1 MIRGCVPAIIIEPG
15 LASAG
20 EASWRH
26 GHAVIVVR
34 IAVGLLAL
42 VAVGAVLGS
51 VLRTVVL
58 PRAVPARLARVAFLS
73 VRGLLRLRLRLTGRS
88 DYATRD
94 RVFALQAPF
103 GLFAQLLVWASLI
116 WVLFAVIFWSLAAST
131 IDGATVSRALEQ
143 SGSSMLT
150 LGFDAPR
157 GLARQLTSF
166 AAAGVGLT
174 LLALVIAYIPTVY
187 GAFSRREALIAKLV
201 VRTGAPPTGP
211 ALLSSSWRLGRF
223 DQLEEVW
230 DGWENW
236 FIDVGESHTTFPQL
250 AFFRSP
256 HPQNHWVL
264 ATEAVLDGAALF
276 TTVCDVPR
284 QARSELCLHAGIH
297 ALISIADFL
306 GIPHRP
312 PEPEADITLSKQT
325 FDQACGELRDLGVPV
340 RDDRPRSWSE
350 FQATRARYEPLL
362 AVIGRLTDAP
372 RSEWSSWSETA
383 ARHRPPLLRPHRD
396 GRDLK
401 RSR

>member
-1 MIRGCVPAIIIEPG
+1 MIA
-15 LASAG
+15 
-20 EASWRH
+20 
-26 GHAVIVVR
+26 VR
-34 IAVGLLAL
+34 ITVGLLAI
-42 VAVGAVLGS
+42 VGVGAVLGS

-58 PRAVPARLARVAFLS
+58 PRGVPARLARVAFLS
-73 VRGLLRLRLRLTGRS
+73 VRSVLRLRLRLIGRS

-116 WVLFAVIFWSLAAST
+116 WGLFAVIFWSLSAST
-131 IDGATVSRALEQ
+131 IDGTGVSRALEQ

-187 GAFSRREALIAKLV
+187 AAFSRREALITKLV
-201 VRTGAPPTGP
+201 VRTGAPSTGP
-211 ALLSSSWRLGRF
+211 GLLSSSWRLGRF
-223 DQLEEVW
+223 DQLDEVW

-284 QARSELCLHAGIH
+284 QARSELCLHAGVH

-312 PEPEADITLSKQT
+312 PEPEADITLSEQQ
-325 FDQACGELRDLGVPV
+325 FDRACGELRDLGIPM

-350 FQATRARYEPLL
+350 FRATRARYEPLL

-372 RSEWSSWSETA
+372 RSQWSSWSETA
-383 ARHRPPLLRPHRD
+383 PRHRPPLMRPHRD
-396 GRDLK
+396 GPDR
-401 RSR
+401 

>member
-1 MIRGCVPAIIIEPG
+1 VATQCVPMIA
-15 LASAG
+15 
-20 EASWRH
+20 
-26 GHAVIVVR
+26 VR
-34 IAVGLLAL
+34 IATGLLGL

-58 PRAVPARLARVAFLS
+58 PRAVPARLARIAFLS
-73 VRGLLRLRLRLTGRS
+73 VRGVLRLRLRVIGRS

-103 GLFAQLLVWASLI
+103 GLFAQLLEWASLI
-116 WVLFAVIFWSLAAST
+116 WVSFAAIFWSLSASVV
-131 IDGATVSRALEQ
+131 DGRTVSRALEE

-187 GAFSRREALIAKLV
+187 AAFSRREAVITKLV
-201 VRTGAPPTGP
+201 VRTGLPLTGV

-236 FIDVGESHTTFPQL
+236 FIDVGESHGTFPQL

-264 ATEAVLDGAALF
+264 ASEAVLDGAALF

-284 QARSELCLHAGIH
+284 QSRKSSLTRPAPSFATSVSRCVTITRGPGRSFAR
-297 ALISIADFL
+297 
-306 GIPHRP
+306 
-312 PEPEADITLSKQT
+312 
-325 FDQACGELRDLGVPV
+325 
-340 RDDRPRSWSE
+340 
-350 FQATRARYEPLL
+350 
-362 AVIGRLTDAP
+362 
-372 RSEWSSWSETA
+372 A
-383 ARHRPPLLRPHRD
+383 ARATSPCWPCSA
-396 GRDLK
+396 G
-401 RSR
+401 